1 MAMRRRWHGIV
12 GRGEPGNISDE
23 KQQGLKTTIE
33 YFGNAETQYRAG
45 DLQIFNLTLSQL
57 SYRSCCLQREKQ
69 PHARIDVP
77 GALLWSSLPG
87 QDLLDSVARSSG
99 LSPVLSQRAFVAP
112 LTEDVTSASAQ
123 TRRSLL
129 ATVGI
134 AGFGPAWAPQ
144 AFGAE
149 AAAEAPKVKK
159 ERPPENLIVDGR
171 EGSNKN
177 VNGRWTIVFGKK
189 LNGKAVYK
197 KDGETLYL
205 LNNACDEFQIDTV
218 ASKTECTGLAVK
230 KNGVW

>member
-1 MAMRRRWHGIV
+1 IRSMAMRRRSTRLG
-12 GRGEPGNISDE
+12 
-23 KQQGLKTTIE
+23 
-33 YFGNAETQYRAG
+33 
-45 DLQIFNLTLSQL
+45 
-57 SYRSCCLQREKQ
+57 
-69 PHARIDVP
+69 
-77 GALLWSSLPG
+77 
-87 QDLLDSVARSSG
+87 SVARVAALVGG
-99 LSPVLSQRAFVAP
+99 LAAALKLVESQRAFVAP

-230 KNGVW
+230 KNGVWVFGGKEDPNVKVRTAAPGETYAVVKVDIEAILRG